1 MCVCARVCVCLSV
14 CVCLCLCMRSSV
26 LTPTLPPSPIIY
38 LVKGLLPKQDPLFKL
53 QRPIGPRLK
62 PSFFS
67 VQLWPQGAKPSPCL
81 AWEAGR
87 WITRMG
93 RPKGGGGSCA
103 SARCCKDA
111 NAAASWSIGRQ
122 KRREGEEGK
131 GGGGGTWAAALNPRQ
146 SVSLSAQKDQERR
159 RRSRMLCGAP

>member
-1 MCVCARVCVCLSV
+1 MCARVCVCLSV
-14 CVCLCLCMRSSV
+14 CVCLCPCMRSSV

-93 RPKGGGGSCA
+93 RPKGGGVL
-103 SARCCKDA
+103 RKRTVLQ
-111 NAAASWSIGRQ
+111 GRQ
-122 KRREGEEGK
+122 CCCLLEHREAEEEGGR
-131 GGGGGTWAAALNPRQ
+131 GGEGRGRRHLGCSSQPEA
-146 SVSLSAQKDQERR
+146 VSLSQRSERPR
-159 RRSRMLCGAP
+159 EAATE

>member
-14 CVCLCLCMRSSV
+14 CVCLCPCMRSSV

-93 RPKGGGGSCA
+93 RPKGGGSCA